1 MRKLVIIPG
10 GFHPFHAGHKA
21 LYDAAREAFPNAEIY
36 IAATADTSNRP
47 FPFGVKQKLAHVA
60 GIPLHRFIQVKSPFR
75 ATEITQHFDPKDTVL
90 IFARSDKDRD
100 QGPQA
105 GGIKKDGTPA
115 YIQPYK
121 RNMLEPM
128 SKHAYMTYLPTVQ
141 FGPGMS
147 SATEIRAKW
156 PEMTSEQRAKLVNAL
171 YPATAGNDKLTSVT
185 IRMLDHVMGGT
196 DTAQAVKENEVEE
209 AVLINDPDAGHLLV
223 PDGGMGTWNEETLS
237 SNLKRKFQSM
247 QEMLDVKN
255 YTSLEYVLYKGGV
268 VESMVKALAQY
279 SKFMDKQG
287 RRPIAKGR
295 EIDLAQVNENPD
307 YIDEGEVVPFPGITP
322 PEKLDQAREIA
333 NRMIAVIKDEN
344 IKDPGPAVSQLRG
357 DLKALGYRVRLSNKG
372 FELIHTSGWTATIDP
387 MRQPTAET
395 VESYINRIKKI

>member
-1 MRKLVIIPG
+1 MKKLVIIPG

-21 LYDAAREAFPNAEIY
+21 LYDAAREAFPTAEVY

-47 FPFGVKQKLAHVA
+47 FPFALKQKLAHLA

-75 ATEITQHFDPKDTVL
+75 ASEITQHFDPKDTVL

-105 GGIKKDGTPA
+105 GGIKKDGTPS

-121 RNMLEPM
+121 RGATLPM
-128 SKHAYMTYLPTVQ
+128 NQHAYMTYLPSVQ
-141 FGPGMS
+141 FGPGMT

-156 PEMTSEQRAKLVNAL
+156 PGMTPDQKINLINAL
-171 YPATAGNDKLTSVT
+171 YPATAGNDKLTGVT
-185 IRMLDHVMGGT
+185 VRAFDHVMGGT
-196 DTAQAVKENEVEE
+196 VTQSDQVEE
-209 AVLINDPDAGHLLV
+209 ATLINDPDAGHLLV

-247 QEMLDVKN
+247 QEMLDAKN

-268 VESMVKALAQY
+268 VESMVRALAQY
-279 SKFMDKQG
+279 GKFMDKQG

-295 EIDLAQVNENPD
+295 EIDLGQVNENPD

-333 NRMIAVIKDEN
+333 NRMIATIKDEN
-344 IKDPGPAVSQLRG
+344 IKDPGPAVAQLRG